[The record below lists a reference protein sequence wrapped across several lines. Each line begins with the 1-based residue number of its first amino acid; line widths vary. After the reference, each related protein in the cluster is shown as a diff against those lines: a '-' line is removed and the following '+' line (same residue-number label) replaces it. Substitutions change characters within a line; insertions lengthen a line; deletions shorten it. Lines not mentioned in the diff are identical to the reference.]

1 MSQRRSKTRHDITGQ
16 KFSRLTVISLI
27 GVQKRHRV
35 WSCLCECGRH
45 KNVRTSN
52 LVCGK
57 VRSCGCLAFE
67 KQRENAKYRYG
78 AANSN
83 WRGGCSLV
91 NVAIGTYK
99 REARRRGIVWG
110 LSDDEAAA
118 VIIQPCAYCGEP
130 ASNGKYLHRNGSVP
144 FYHNGIDRIDNSRG
158 YEIGNVV
165 PCCKYCNFG
174 KFTQTLHEWK
184 SRMERILSRWAGIE
198 GTVESVGRG
207 RDITA

>member
-1 MSQRRSKTRHDITGQ
+1 MPDNKHRNY
-16 KFSRLTVISLI
+16 TVGSLI
-27 GVQKRHRV
+27 GRQFNALTVQRLHGVYKRKRR
-35 WSCLCECGRH
+35 WICRCICGEIRIADTA
-45 KNVRTSN
+45 R
-52 LVCGK
+52 LVNGN
-57 VRSCGCLAFE
+57 VRSCGCLNY
-67 KQRENAKYRYG
+67 QTAKAAARIRYG

-99 REARRRGIVWG
+99 REARRRGIVWK
-110 LSDDEAAA
+110 LSDAEAAA
-118 VIIQPCAYCGEP
+118 VIIQPCAYCGEL

-144 FYHNGIDRIDNSRG
+144 FYHNGIDRIDNNDG
-158 YEIGNVV
+158 YRIGNVV

-184 SRMERILSRWAGIE
+184 SRMETILSRWAV
-198 GTVESVGRG
+198 VEEAVKSV